1 MPARDLGFPLT
12 LCALFSEDRLID
24 SILSSPSRREMR
36 RLRSPEARLSQINE
50 QCEINERCRK
60 QERTVSRLRA
70 NFFQRSMR
78 KREEI
83 REGVECLRLSRSG
96 S

>member
-1 MPARDLGFPLT
+1 VINEAGVCEMQQKCNGKHATHWSYFMPARDLGFPLT

-50 QCEINERCRK
+50 
-60 QERTVSRLRA
+60 
-70 NFFQRSMR
+70 
-78 KREEI
+78 
-83 REGVECLRLSRSG
+83 
-96 S
+96 